1 MRLTHLAARE
11 KRILRFDP
19 MHEAMLDEEIES
31 AIDGSGRHAAA
42 LRFQCG
48 QQVVCADGTL
58 TLRDKRVDLAT
69 QRRQRKTAIGGERIG
84 ARELV
89 CETGGLI
96 RGTGS
101 RMNMSI
107 G

>member
-1 MRLTHLAARE
+1 MRLAHLAARE

-19 MHEAMLDEEIES
+19 MHEAMLDEEIER

-42 LRFQCG
+42 LRLQCG
-48 QQVVCADGTL
+48 QQVVRADGTL
-58 TLRDKRVDLAT
+58 TLRDQRVDLAT
-69 QRRQRKTAIGGERIG
+69 QRRQRKTALGGERIG

-89 CETGGLI
+89 RETGSLLCRI
-96 RGTGS
+96 CD